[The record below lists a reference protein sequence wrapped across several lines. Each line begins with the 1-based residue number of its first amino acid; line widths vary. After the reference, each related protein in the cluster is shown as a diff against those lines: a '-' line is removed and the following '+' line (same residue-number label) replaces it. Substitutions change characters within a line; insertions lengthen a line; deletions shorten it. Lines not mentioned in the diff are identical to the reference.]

1 MGSEWSGESIVC
13 RSIGSRGGEM
23 QHDTHKLAR
32 MCIFHAILKRVIFF
46 YELWFGTLGE
56 DGEKALLTY
65 TSTLGC
71 EICALVSFS
80 CEYLG
85 RGLVKTVGA

>member
-1 MGSEWSGESIVC
+1 
-13 RSIGSRGGEM
+13 
-23 QHDTHKLAR
+23 
-32 MCIFHAILKRVIFF
+32 
-46 YELWFGTLGE
+46 
-56 DGEKALLTY
+56 LLTH